1 MNRMSAYKIIL
12 PLFLFAF
19 VLTNCD
25 LQDANVGTF
34 EDAADKI
41 PNFTV
46 IQGAENV
53 SVRVERNRDTA
64 YFDVNLSNIE
74 VDSEIQDGRYLGW
87 CAHWS
92 APISTN
98 GEVYEGVRV
107 YSTLG
112 DQNWNKLNYLLNHRE
127 EFMNTIEGVTY
138 KEIQAAIW
146 ELIEFKE
153 FDVNENQVFDDL
165 NKEAF
170 NKVLRIVRES
180 GSLFRFRPGMIY
192 GIFINTGKLIIN
204 GEPVQTVFA
213 EVDTSE

>member
-1 MNRMSAYKIIL
+1 MSAYKIIL

-46 IQGAENV
+46 IPGAENV

-64 YFDVNLSNIE
+64 YFDINLSNIDP
-74 VDSEIQDGRYLGW
+74 DSEIQDGRYLGW
-87 CAHWS
+87 CANWS
-92 APISTN
+92 APINTS
-98 GEVYEGVRV
+98 GEVYEDIAV
-107 YSTLG
+107 YTTLG
-112 DQNWNKLNYLLNHRE
+112 DENWNKLNYLLNHRE

-138 KEIQAAIW
+138 KEIQAVIW
-146 ELIEFKE
+146 ELIEFRE
-153 FDVNENQVFDDL
+153 FDVNENQVFNDL

-192 GIFINTGKLIIN
+192 GVFINIGAVIIDN
-204 GEPVQTVFA
+204 DNQQPALA
-213 EVDTSE
+213 EVHTSE